1 MSAHPWKKPSLE
13 RRDDTVDLHA
23 DLRSQGAVRSHSEVS
38 DQPSGAS
45 PPAVAGA
52 DPVDEAADAVVEL
65 TVRGCLGRST
75 TSRERLAQHLYDRLH
90 PVMAALGLLFVALV
104 LAQGP
109 ASEGTALQ
117 RALLA
122 ATWMLW
128 FVFVAEYA
136 LRLVIAPSTT
146 QFLRRTWWQ
155 LLFLVVPVL
164 ALLRAL
170 LILRVARPTRVA
182 LAALRGGRSARAT
195 LTGRAAWL
203 AVLTAIVTFASADFL
218 YQAARL
224 RPYGTALHAAALA
237 TITGE
242 PTGSDHGLA
251 QVLDVVLAVY
261 AVVFFAALA
270 GSLGAFFLEQRRQA
284 AVTATTPPATD

>member
-1 MSAHPWKKPSLE
+1 MI
-13 RRDDTVDLHA
+13 
-23 DLRSQGAVRSHSEVS
+23 
-38 DQPSGAS
+38 DQPSHRSRQPCVEAT
-45 PPAVAGA
+45 
-52 DPVDEAADAVVEL
+52 DPVDDASAAIADL
-65 TVRGCLGRST
+65 TVRGCLQRSA

-90 PVMAALGLLFVALV
+90 PAMAALGLLFVVLV

-109 ASEGTALQ
+109 ATEATALQ

-122 ATWMLW
+122 ATWALW
-128 FVFVAEYA
+128 SVFVAEYA

-164 ALLRAL
+164 TLLRAL
-170 LILRVARPTRVA
+170 LLLRVARPTRVA

-195 LTGRAAWL
+195 LTGRAGWL
-203 AVLTAIVTFASADFL
+203 AVLTAIVTFASADVL
-218 YQAARL
+218 YQVARM
-224 RPYGTALHAAALA
+224 RPYGNALHAAALA
-237 TITGE
+237 SVTGE

-251 QVLDVVLAVY
+251 QVLDVALAAY

-270 GSLGAFFLEQRRQA
+270 GSIGAFFLEQARQ
-284 AVTATTPPATD
+284 PPQTGPGVG

>member
-1 MSAHPWKKPSLE
+1 MT
-13 RRDDTVDLHA
+13 DDA
-23 DLRSQGAVRSHSEVS
+23 ELR
-38 DQPSGAS
+38 
-45 PPAVAGA
+45 
-52 DPVDEAADAVVEL
+52 
-65 TVRGCLGRST
+65 VRGSLRRSA
-75 TSRERLAQHLYDRLH
+75 TSRERLAQDLYDRLH
-90 PVMAALGLLFVALV
+90 PAMAALGLLFVVLV

-109 ASEGTALQ
+109 AAEGTPLQ
-117 RALLA
+117 RILLA
-122 ATWMLW
+122 ATWLLW
-128 FVFVAEYA
+128 GVFVAEYA

-146 QFLRRTWWQ
+146 TFLRRTWWQ

-164 ALLRAL
+164 TLLRAL

-203 AVLTAIVTFASADFL
+203 AVLTAIVTFASADVL
-218 YQAARL
+218 YQVASVE
-224 RPYGTALHAAALA
+224 PYGSALHAAALA
-237 TITGE
+237 TIAGE

-270 GSLGAFFLEQRRQA
+270 GSLGAFFLEQQRQA
-284 AVTATTPPATD
+284 AATRSRDTS